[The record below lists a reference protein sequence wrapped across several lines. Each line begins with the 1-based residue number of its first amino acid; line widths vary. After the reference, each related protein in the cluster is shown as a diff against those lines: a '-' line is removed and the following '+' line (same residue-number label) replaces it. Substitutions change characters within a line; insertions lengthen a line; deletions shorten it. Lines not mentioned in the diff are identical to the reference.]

1 MTKNNSKAESIL
13 KTSHRVTSLQ
23 KALSVLDLLIDQ
35 DRALSVTEISH
46 KLGLAKGTVHRILNT
61 LKVRG
66 YVQQHDNT

>member
-46 KLGLAKGTVHRILNT
+46 KLGPAKGTDLRILNT